1 MYVIVIWLGFEEDQ
15 SKAAYF
21 SSGNLQVMLHEI
33 TVKKTTKKKKK
44 KHVCSVLKNVTCS

>member
-1 MYVIVIWLGFEEDQ
+1 MYVIVIWIGFEKDQ
-15 SKAAYF
+15 SKAACF

-33 TVKKTTKKKKK
+33 NVKKKTKKKK